1 MTSTAP
7 TLTLQDIADLARV
20 RRPVV
25 SMWRSR
31 PTVRGQMLPF
41 PGPVEV
47 VGGVERF
54 SRDDIVDW
62 LERTGRGN
70 NQEARLDAP
79 ALSAPDGMPLEDI
92 VTLLCL
98 RVTTGQ
104 ELAGTTAK
112 ERRDLASRI
121 DPRDEFLLSETAAQD
136 ARPDALRFVDEL
148 VEASYG
154 PAEALARLENGPLG
168 RAIGARA
175 LTGDAVDLLRTIAKA
190 CELHL
195 NPEGVPLVYTGGSPG
210 LTMSV
215 ATDLPHLVV
224 PENGAESRA
233 LRRRAAIRD
242 LEVRADVAGPSI
254 RMLSAVGHERDQAL
268 DELDEV
274 VVQLDEADIAI
285 MIGAASIMCDD
296 LRGLDEQKR
305 AQTLRSGRL
314 AMAIRLPRGLWREAH
329 RQALGIWICVGGTSI
344 TRPLVADLA
353 AIDRPELDLGDLA
366 ADVEG
371 ALGAGGARAFRYA
384 RPHDLQLILST
395 RTVVPRGV
403 RAVRLGTTD
412 PAPHL
417 ERIHTATLVTAEA
430 VPSFDVLA
438 APAPGSIILR
448 RRSLGELSELQQVRV
463 RRGNRVDAVH
473 ADAGGTVAVLS
484 ADTSAAGFK
493 LDPIEAVRLYP
504 RAARTEPGD
513 LVFVERPRPMARVD
527 LNGGSLVASPSRI
540 LRLDR
545 AVGIGPHAVAAI
557 INQLPDEAHEWQ
569 AWNIPILD
577 AAEADLLE
585 AALIAAADYAAG
597 LRRRLSA
604 ALDLTKALI
613 DGVAAGAVTLRTE
626 EMEGT

>member
-1 MTSTAP
+1 MTSSAP
-7 TLTLQDIADLARV
+7 TLTLQDIADLAHV

-31 PTVRGQMLPF
+31 PTVRGQSLPF
-41 PGPVEV
+41 PEPVEAA
-47 VGGVERF
+47 GGVERF
-54 SRDDIVDW
+54 SRDDIVAW

-70 NQEARLDAP
+70 NHEARLDAP
-79 ALSAPDGMPLEDI
+79 ALSVPDGVALDDL

-98 RVTTGQ
+98 RVASGQ
-104 ELAGTTAK
+104 ELADTTAQ
-112 ERRDLASRI
+112 ERRALASGI
-121 DPRDEFLLSETAAQD
+121 DPRDQFLLNEVTSTGTA
-136 ARPDALRFVDEL
+136 PDATRFVDEL
-148 VEASYG
+148 AEASYG

-168 RAIGARA
+168 RVIGART
-175 LTGDAVDLLRTIAKA
+175 LTGDAVDLLRTITKA

-195 NPEGVPLVYTGGSPG
+195 DPEGVPLVYTGGSPD
-210 LTMSV
+210 LTMSL
-215 ATDLPHLVV
+215 ATDLPYLVV

-242 LEVRADVAGPSI
+242 LEVRADHPGPSI
-254 RMLSAVGHERDQAL
+254 RVLSVIGHDRDQAL

-274 VVQLDEADIAI
+274 VVQLGEADIAI
-285 MIGAASIMCDD
+285 MIGAASVMCDD

-305 AQTLRSGRL
+305 AQTLRSGCL

-329 RQALGIWICVGGTSI
+329 RQALGIWVCVGSTSI

-353 AIDRPELDLGDLA
+353 AVARRELDLGDLA
-366 ADVEG
+366 SDVEG
-371 ALGAGGARAFRYA
+371 ALGAGVARAFRYA

-403 RAVRLGTTD
+403 RAVRLGATD
-412 PAPHL
+412 PASHL
-417 ERIHTATLVTAEA
+417 ERIHAATLVTAEA
-430 VPSFDVLA
+430 APSLDVLA

-448 RRSLGELSELQQVRV
+448 RRSLGELNELQQVRV
-463 RRGNRVDAVH
+463 RRGNRIDAAH
-473 ADAGGTVAVLS
+473 AYAAGTVAVLS

-504 RAARTEPGD
+504 RATRTELGD

-527 LNGGSLVASPSRI
+527 LKGGSLVASPSRI

-597 LRRRLSA
+597 MRRRLSA

-613 DGVAAGAVTLRTE
+613 DAVAAGAVTLRTE
-626 EMEGT
+626 DMEGT